1 VKDTRRLSD
10 RIGKLARA
18 EAADTT
24 GRLVDPGADGTS
36 LAAILR
42 EVDETVLPR
51 RLVFRR
57 GDGVLTVVAS
67 NRRLISVDTAEGPGA
82 GVAADILGVV
92 LNRPDVAMLGQLRAA
107 LSASLPGTAPIRVL
121 SLPPTERIAD
131 FASGTTAA
139 ALALAWG
146 VDLSP
151 AAGDLADP
159 PAPAPHPAPAPG
171 TPLDGFLARV
181 GETARAWLR
190 LDAGSVVGNGGERDL
205 VARLEAFAG
214 SDAMADLDTAADPA
228 TRRFVA
234 IGRAPDDGDCLLLVG
249 DGPAAALLLLPSAA
263 LDAARKT
270 WAEAAR

>member
-1 VKDTRRLSD
+1 MKDTRRLSD

-18 EAADTT
+18 ETADAA
-24 GRLVDPGADGTS
+24 GRLVEPGADGTA

-57 GDGVLTVVAS
+57 DDGVLTVLAS

-107 LSASLPGTAPIRVL
+107 LSASLPGTGPIRVR

-151 AAGDLADP
+151 PAADLA
-159 PAPAPHPAPAPG
+159 APPAPAPG
-171 TPLDGFLARV
+171 TPLDGFLASV
-181 GETARAWLR
+181 GGTARAWLR
-190 LDAGSVVGNGGERDL
+190 LDAGSVVGNGGEQDL

-214 SDAMADLDTAADPA
+214 SDAMADLDTVADPA

-249 DGPAAALLLLPSAA
+249 DGPAAALLLLPSVA